1 MKGEKAVRV
10 VETPLALTVAAL
22 QLAAV
27 PEGVGADELVADARR
42 CVAASNKMVKSRL
55 ELEKR
60 LVNSKP
66 LSVWTHSTVMPLRRN
81 YSTALIRKL
90 AEE

>member
-1 MKGEKAVRV
+1 M
-10 VETPLALTVAAL
+10 P
-22 QLAAV
+22 
-27 PEGVGADELVADARR
+27 RR
-42 CVAASNKMVKSRL
+42 CAVASNKEVKSRL

-66 LSVWTHSTVMPLRRN
+66 LSVWTHFTEMPLRLN
-81 YSTALIRKL
+81 HLTVLVRKS